1 MQSPENNPKPL
12 ILISSTGEKHQSISK
27 FLIRRF
33 RKLGAHMEIDLDDE
47 TLFGNDAAEDEATD
61 VFNAYFMPRSEV
73 NDFMDGDMQFRFL
86 RAYRGEGKSAIIRHV
101 SHENQLVG
109 IWCAKVTGSAISP
122 GINSSDPNVWNREWQ
137 RSILNA
143 LAAEI
148 GRNIGFAWSDDGM
161 SLVEEAE
168 RSGYKQRSFVSSI
181 LSRLKIE
188 GIPEMKEPTSSA
200 HVPRIQRYLEGKDPI
215 WLFVDDIDEDF
226 QNTDQFRQRVSAF
239 FSACRH
245 LVNAIPQL
253 VIRTSIRPNVWR
265 ILRAHSESLSKVD
278 QYAIDLNWNE
288 KTIRG
293 IIAKRIEGYLQRND
307 RSEIISRFANQ
318 KGRVWE
324 ESLCDL
330 AFENPM
336 EWGFNRQT
344 KKPKHRHPSTV
355 LATLSRS
362 RPRWLIELCRLSTKK
377 RRDKKNVVCLTDIT
391 GVLNEFGR
399 ERVEDLAAEYRS
411 ECPQV
416 QEIINAFADTSE
428 DFSTDQLI
436 RTIKDRVLNGLSV
449 KLASVGTVTKPMQVA
464 GFLYE
469 IGFLTARED
478 HEDGQ
483 YSHYSF
489 AEQPELLHNRT
500 NVDRGLSWEIHPV
513 FRQTLRVRTSSG
525 RLRR

>member
-1 MQSPENNPKPL
+1 
-12 ILISSTGEKHQSISK
+12 
-27 FLIRRF
+27 
-33 RKLGAHMEIDLDDE
+33 MEIDLNDG

-61 VFNAYFMPRSEV
+61 VFNAYFLPRSEV
-73 NDFMDGDMQFRFL
+73 TDFMDGTMQFRFL

-101 SHENQLVG
+101 SHENAGVG
-109 IWCAKVTGSAISP
+109 IWGTKVTGSSISP
-122 GINSSDPNVWNREWQ
+122 NISSADPNVWNREWQ
-137 RSILNA
+137 RSILNS

-181 LSRLKIE
+181 LRRLKIE
-188 GIPEMKEPTSSA
+188 GVPEMIEPTSSA
-200 HVPRIQRYLEGKDPI
+200 HVPRIQRYLDGQDPI

-245 LVNAIPQL
+245 LANAIPQL

-278 QYAIDLNWNE
+278 QYALDLNWTE
-288 KTIRG
+288 GTIRG
-293 IIAKRIEGYLQRND
+293 IVAKRIEGYLIRNN
-307 RSEIISRFANQ
+307 RSELISRFEKQ
-318 KGRVWE
+318 KGRVRE
-324 ESLCDL
+324 ESLCEL

-336 EWGFNRQT
+336 EWGYNRQT
-344 KKPKHRHPSTV
+344 STPKHRHPSTV
-355 LATLSRS
+355 LATLSRQ
-362 RPRWLIELCRLSTKK
+362 RPRWLVELCRLSTKN
-377 RRDKKNVVCLTDIT
+377 RRNSKNVVSLKDIT

-428 DFSTDQLI
+428 DFTTDQLMK
-436 RTIKDRVLNGLSV
+436 TIKDRVLNGLPV
-449 KLASVGTVTKPMQVA
+449 KLASIGKVTKPMQIA

-478 HEDGQ
+478 HNDGR
-483 YSHYSF
+483 YTHYSF

-513 FRQTLRVRTSSG
+513 FRQTLRVRNSSG
-525 RLRR
+525 KLRR